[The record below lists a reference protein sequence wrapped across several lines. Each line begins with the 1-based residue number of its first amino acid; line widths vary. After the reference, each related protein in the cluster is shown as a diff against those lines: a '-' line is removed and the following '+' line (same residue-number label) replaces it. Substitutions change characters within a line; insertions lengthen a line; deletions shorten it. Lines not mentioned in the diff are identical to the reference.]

1 MAKVIQVGLGF
12 WGYDW
17 ATAVLPT
24 VDTVEVVGYVDGDE
38 EARNRITAAK
48 GAPRAPAF
56 PTLRAALDA
65 VDADVVLGTLRTEAH
80 FPVVRE
86 ALKAGKHV
94 IVEKPFTSTMSEAL
108 ELVDLA
114 ERQDRILMVSQN
126 YRFYPAPILA
136 ADLVARQAVG
146 HVGLVGIEFRQ
157 YAPGIG
163 YRYWDFPDPLLAD
176 MSIHHFDLM
185 RMVLADEPK
194 TVSCRT
200 WNLPG
205 SPFADHPVG
214 VVTVEF
220 AGGTIVSYRGSWMS
234 GGGPTPWAG
243 EWTIDCDGGE
253 IWFTAR
259 GSGEER
265 LTRDRVIVR
274 KRGEAPLEPPLP
286 ELRHADR
293 AGTIAAMAEAVRT
306 GVLPPRFSSG
316 RDNLMSLALVQASI
330 LSTRRGGD
338 WVSIDE
344 VLAGAPA
351 TGKR

>member
-17 ATAVLPT
+17 ATTVLPT
-24 VDTVEVVGYVDGDE
+24 VDTIEVVAYVDGDE
-38 EARNRITAAK
+38 EARNRITAAHD
-48 GAPRAPAF
+48 APKAPAF

-80 FPVVRE
+80 YPVVRE
-86 ALKAGKHV
+86 ALEAGRHV
-94 IVEKPFTSTMSEAL
+94 IVEKPFTATMTEAHD
-108 ELVDLA
+108 LVSLA
-114 ERQDRILMVSQN
+114 DEQHRILIVSQN

-136 ADLVARQAVG
+136 AELVARQAVG
-146 HVGLVGIEFRQ
+146 HVGLVNIEFRQ

-194 TVSCRT
+194 AVSCRT

-205 SPFADHPVG
+205 SPFANHPVG

-234 GGGPTPWAG
+234 GGGPTAWAG

-259 GSGEER
+259 GSGAER
-265 LTRDRVIVR
+265 LLKDRVILR
-274 KRGEAPLEPPLP
+274 KRGEEPVEPPLP
-286 ELRHADR
+286 QLRHSDR
-293 AGTIAAMAEAVRT
+293 AGTIAAMADAVRS
-306 GVLPPRFSSG
+306 GVMPPRFCSG

-330 LSTRRGGD
+330 LSTQRGGD
-338 WVSIDE
+338 WVTIEEIVSGPRA
-344 VLAGAPA
+344 V
-351 TGKR
+351 R